1 MPTLFFANISHQEA
15 STDKAECKSRATPFC
30 AAWSGHRMGSDFWR
44 TYFRAVMGRYLCECG
59 STLMHT
65 VADSGVLAGKPVIE
79 GALVSA
85 SALVEAVAARASI
98 AQVAGD
104 N

>member
-1 MPTLFFANISHQEA
+1 
-15 STDKAECKSRATPFC
+15 
-30 AAWSGHRMGSDFWR
+30 
-44 TYFRAVMGRYLCECG
+44 
-59 STLMHT
+59 MHT

-98 AQVAGD
+98 DQIAGD